1 MAWTSVTG
9 PRSVVLVHVI
19 TAKNVSCPLLLREAI
34 GQRLRIASRS
44 RFNREL
50 VDGQWWG
57 RSGGVEEKDETMFAR
72 SISIA
77 FLRVPFCEIGVW
89 TYRFRGTW
97 SLPRLERKI
106 PLLII
111 FMACFYEIKRRFIFE
126 GDLKV
131 EGVFEILGWKF
142 IDFTLNL
149 FELKNVFIRFFINFV
164 ALISFVIFL
173 YYVKL
178 YFVIHYI
185 YIFVYILNILIYLYL
200 LIND

>member
-1 MAWTSVTG
+1 MDVG
-9 PRSVVLVHVI
+9 HG
-19 TAKNVSCPLLLREAI
+19 TAKCRSRPRYNGKKRFVSPFAKR
-34 GQRLRIASRS
+34 GDRQRLRIASRS

-111 FMACFYEIKRRFIFE
+111 FMACFYEIKRSFIFE
-126 GDLKV
+126 RDLKV
-131 EGVFEILGWKF
+131 GGVFEILGWKF
-142 IDFTLNL
+142 F
-149 FELKNVFIRFFINFV
+149 
-164 ALISFVIFL
+164 
-173 YYVKL
+173 
-178 YFVIHYI
+178 
-185 YIFVYILNILIYLYL
+185 YL
-200 LIND
+200 LVLH